1 MVLVAL
7 SISRPVTGTQIWRRR
22 HVRRPRG
29 NTLAITGVG
38 LALSGRLRTCVGY
51 VVVVLCRVI
60 LGKPITLFLV
70 ILIRR
75 WLQRIGRVT
84 RLGVTKFR
92 FGQIRS

>member
-1 MVLVAL
+1 MPWACAQQLADRALLAMVGVWMCE
-7 SISRPVTGTQIWRRR
+7 SGSRDRACWHCG
-22 HVRRPRG
+22 G
-29 NTLAITGVG
+29 DA
-38 LALSGRLRTCVGY
+38 
-51 VVVVLCRVI
+51 VVVLCRVI
-60 LGKPITLFLV
+60 LGRLITLFLV

>member
-1 MVLVAL
+1 
-7 SISRPVTGTQIWRRR
+7 VTGTRIWRRR

-29 NTLAITGVG
+29 NTLVITAN
-38 LALSGRLRTCVGY
+38 ALKRYGRLRLCVGC

-60 LGKPITLFLV
+60 LGRLITLFLV
-70 ILIRR
+70 IPIRR